1 MPEYLALKDQIADIM
16 KEYEARKRAR
26 SFLDYDDILAVV
38 ATALAQSE
46 GLVEYVSL
54 ICRHMLV
61 DEMQDTN
68 PLQWA
73 LLEPLKDQIS
83 LFCVGDDAQSI
94 YGFRGAD
101 FENIHHFKERVPDA
115 KIFKLEKN
123 YRSTQEILD
132 LSNWLL
138 DQSEIKYDKRL
149 DAHRG
154 EGIKPKMH
162 IFPNEFDEAKWIA
175 IDIKSAI
182 ICKAANGPIIWC
194 WYVPVMQR
202 DILKQPASRP
212 MFRIDSSVG

>member
-38 ATALAQSE
+38 ATALVQSE
-46 GLVEYVSL
+46 GLVDYVAS

-115 KIFKLEKN
+115 
-123 YRSTQEILD
+123 QIL
-132 LSNWLL
+132 N
-138 DQSEIKYDKRL
+138 
-149 DAHRG
+149 
-154 EGIKPKMH
+154 
-162 IFPNEFDEAKWIA
+162 
-175 IDIKSAI
+175 
-182 ICKAANGPIIWC
+182 
-194 WYVPVMQR
+194 
-202 DILKQPASRP
+202 
-212 MFRIDSSVG
+212 